1 MWGSGE
7 TVDAEE
13 APEIL
18 VRQARPLSPSMFMA
32 QLPQMPSR
40 QLRRKVSD
48 GSCSFLILSS
58 ASSTIGPQSDRST
71 W

>member
-18 VRQARPLSPSMFMA
+18 VRQARPLSTLMFMVD
-32 QLPQMPSR
+32 
-40 QLRRKVSD
+40 LR
-48 GSCSFLILSS
+48 LI
-58 ASSTIGPQSDRST
+58 PN
-71 W
+71 WE